1 MYDREEAKYAHPR
14 EYYLRVE
21 EHTGDSKW
29 QTCMCR
35 TCQDKREFLAAKI
48 EVE

>member
-1 MYDREEAKYAHPR
+1 MSEEHR
-14 EYYLRVE
+14 YLHKDYERVE

-35 TCQDKREFLAAKI
+35 SCQDKREGLNAKVGPI
-48 EVE
+48 EG